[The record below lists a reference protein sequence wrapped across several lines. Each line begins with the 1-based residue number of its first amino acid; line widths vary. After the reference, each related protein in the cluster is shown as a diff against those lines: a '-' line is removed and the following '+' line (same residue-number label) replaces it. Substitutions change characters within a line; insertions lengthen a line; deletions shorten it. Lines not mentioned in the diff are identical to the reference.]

1 MEKTHNFTKTKNQY
15 EYQPRKWRVKKKVPQ
30 EAWKYVSHQIKKREG
45 KKTEITLFGIPVS
58 AAKVRKETQR
68 YAVPPRANEFGK
80 RLPSPELPSG
90 IVIRAQTPLII
101 KPDVSWPKVLPWF
114 HFKNGLLPPPG
125 FPGDLLIAFFTLGQ
139 YDEIHR
145 VESIYSAWRNPRELH
160 KLLLRLANMVLD
172 DPEDRHEK
180 AEALARNEFP
190 PCMVMKMLKIIFF
203 RLSNKLGEYGEYRN
217 KASQCIHDKF
227 VLHLVKAVSHSNP
240 EMIKS
245 LFSSRSA
252 TTKAIK
258 EAVYGSAIREKNYE

>member
-1 MEKTHNFTKTKNQY
+1 MFRGQKFFPGFISKTVCCLVGSQALGF
-15 EYQPRKWRVKKKVPQ
+15 
-30 EAWKYVSHQIKKREG
+30 SSI
-45 KKTEITLFGIPVS
+45 IP
-58 AAKVRKETQR
+58 
-68 YAVPPRANEFGK
+68 ANWA
-80 RLPSPELPSG
+80 L
-90 IVIRAQTPLII
+90 A
-101 KPDVSWPKVLPWF
+101 
-114 HFKNGLLPPPG
+114 PG

-245 LFSSRSA
+245 LFFSRSA